1 MKKVLCER
9 QHRMIEIVLGLLLC
23 ECSSYGPLVSRKGA
37 VEEARQLVRAQG
49 GIAFLRDR
57 IEAKERADIEKRKED
72 KAEGL
77 RALRNSIHDDT
88 ADHRQLVDKDAG

>member
-9 QHRMIEIVLGLLLC
+9 QHRMIEIVLGLMLC
-23 ECSSYGPLVSRKGA
+23 ECSSYGPLTSRKGA
-37 VEEARQLVRAQG
+37 VDEARALVRAQG
-49 GIAFLRDR
+49 GIVFMRDR
-57 IEAKERADIEKRKED
+57 IEAKERLAAEKRKED

-88 ADHRQLVDKDAG
+88 ADHRQLVEKDAG